1 MHYYWVYHPTL
12 AQSVSL
18 TSADSYPSLRR
29 THQHADHGLTITGH
43 SRYVISGDRA
53 TQSPSHLQSS
63 ATRLRGLGAYQDQD
77 GWLARRVIKDWGVDI
92 RLRPMPSETSRHPK
106 RAQPSLMPCRQ

>member
-29 THQHADHGLTITGH
+29 THQHADHVLTITG
-43 SRYVISGDRA
+43 RNRCVISGDRA

-63 ATRLRGLGAYQDQD
+63 AKQWRELDAFQDQD
-77 GWLARRVIKDWGVDI
+77 GWLVRRVIKGWDVDI
-92 RLRPMPSETSRHPK
+92 QLRPMPSETSRHLRK
-106 RAQPSLMPCRQ
+106 AQPSLMLYPQ